1 MHFRNAFASS
11 SFILLLLAVS
21 GSVSSSALAADGA
34 DSKEACLS
42 AADTGQSLRDDGQY
56 AAARDQFLVCAR
68 DVCPKLVHEQCTE
81 WLRSLDE
88 ATPTVVFGAKDDRG
102 NDVGA
107 ARVLSD
113 GKLVTSNLDGK
124 PLLLDPGPHDI
135 RFERDPG
142 GAVTVHVV
150 LRTGEKNREVTA
162 TFPTI
167 EGQPSTPAEE
177 GRAPASSTPGEESH
191 ASSSFWNARSVTSLS
206 LLVGGA
212 AAVGVGV
219 FFGLQSQSEKS
230 TADGILANPQPAGLN
245 GNASAC
251 HAPDASTNPMCQN
264 LSDTRDAQNRDAV
277 LNEVLYVAGG
287 VLAAGAVA
295 SWFLWPKRQEEHVS
309 KAWIVPTLGPG
320 HAGVGVGGAF

>member
-11 SFILLLLAVS
+11 SFVLLVLAAS
-21 GSVSSSALAADGA
+21 GSVSSSALAAEAG
-34 DSKEACLS
+34 DSKEACLT

-56 AAARDQFLVCAR
+56 AAARDQFLACAR

-81 WLRSLDE
+81 WIRSLDE
-88 ATPTVVFGAKDDRG
+88 ATPTVVFGAKDDHG

-124 PLLLDPGPHDI
+124 PLPLDPGPHDI

-167 EGQPSTPAEE
+167 EGQPSTSPEE
-177 GRAPASSTPGEESH
+177 GTAPASSTPGEEGH

-206 LLVGGA
+206 LIVGGA
-212 AAVGVGV
+212 AAVAMGV

-230 TADGILANPQPAGLN
+230 TADGILANPQPAGLG

-251 HAPDASTNPMCQN
+251 HPPDSNLLCQN
-264 LSDTRDAQNRDAV
+264 LGDTRDAQNRDA
-277 LNEVLYVAGG
+277 LLDEVLYVAGG

-295 SWFLWPKRQEEHVS
+295 SWFLWPKRPEEHVG
-309 KAWIVPTLGPG
+309 KAWVAPMVGPG
-320 HAGVGVGGAF
+320 HAGVGGAF

>member
-1 MHFRNAFASS
+1 MSRRNAFASP
-11 SFILLLLAVS
+11 FVFLLVAVS
-21 GSVSSSALAADGA
+21 GASSSRALAAETA
-34 DSKEACLS
+34 DSKEACLA

-56 AAARDQFLVCAR
+56 ATARDQFLACAR
-68 DVCPKLVHEQCTE
+68 DVCPRLVHEQCTE

-88 ATPTVVFGAKDDRG
+88 ATPTVVFGAKDDHG

-113 GKLVTSNLDGK
+113 GKLITSNLDGK
-124 PLLLDPGPHDI
+124 PLPLDPGPHDI

-162 TFPTI
+162 TFPTV
-167 EGQPSTPAEE
+167 EGQTSTPPEE
-177 GRAPASSTPGEESH
+177 GTAPASSVPGGENQ
-191 ASSSFWNARSVTSLS
+191 ASSSFWNARSITSLS

-212 AAVGVGV
+212 AAVGMGV

-230 TADGILANPQPAGLN
+230 TADGIFANPQPAGFN
-245 GNASAC
+245 GNVSAC
-251 HAPDASTNPMCQN
+251 HSADVNPNPMCQS

-287 VLAAGAVA
+287 VLAAGAVT
-295 SWFLWPKRQEEHVS
+295 SWLLWPKRQEEHVS
-309 KAWIVPTLGPG
+309 KAWVAPMVGPS
-320 HAGVGVGGAF
+320 HAGVGVGGVF